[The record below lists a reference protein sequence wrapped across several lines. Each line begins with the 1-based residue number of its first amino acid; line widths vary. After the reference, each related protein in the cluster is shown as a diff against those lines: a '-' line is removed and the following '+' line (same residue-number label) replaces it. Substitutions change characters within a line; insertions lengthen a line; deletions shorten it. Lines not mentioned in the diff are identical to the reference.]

1 MTNGARP
8 TGVTRPGDADPA
20 DTWHV
25 YTDGSTRF
33 ERRQTFSGWAA
44 RAVQP
49 ETRQVRQT
57 SGARPGGTSLDA
69 EAEAILA
76 GLRLV
81 PGGAVA
87 RLYSDLELAALL
99 AILESPAGEAA
110 RHHLRDLW
118 AHPVARNSG
127 QDSREIHH
135 VARSAEQEVR
145 QGDTRDGSGLANAV
159 LAAQGLARIG
169 QVDPPLTLHAPRH
182 LPGETG
188 PLQVRMSRLTPVPGG
203 GPVGR
208 VRVSLTLDLAEVPGA
223 GRHEEEALRD
233 ALIRGLTP
241 LVRGGLVELR
251 VPQCWAEAAADA
263 TRGLGVVRVVEEQ
276 EPDGDGAA

>member
-1 MTNGARP
+1 MTNETRP
-8 TGVTRPGDADPA
+8 AGGTRPGNADPA

-25 YTDGSTRF
+25 YTDGSTRH

-69 EAEAILA
+69 ETEAILA

-81 PGGAVA
+81 PGGAAA

-110 RHHLRDLW
+110 RYHLRDLW
-118 AHPVARNSG
+118 VHPVARNSG
-127 QDSREIHH
+127 RDSREIHH
-135 VARSAEQEVR
+135 VARSAEQEAR
-145 QGDTRDGSGLANAV
+145 RGDTQDGSGLANAA
-159 LAAQGLARIG
+159 LEAQGLARMG
-169 QVDPPLTLHAPRH
+169 QADPPLALHAPRH

-188 PLQVRMSRLTPVPGG
+188 PLQVRVGRLTLVPGG
-203 GPVGR
+203 GPGGR
-208 VRVSLTLDLAEVPGA
+208 VRATLTLDLAEVPGT

-233 ALIRGLTP
+233 ALTRGLTP
-241 LVRGGLVELR
+241 LVRGGLAEVR
-251 VPQCWAEAAADA
+251 VPSRWVPAAVEAARD
-263 TRGLGVVRVVEEQ
+263 LGVVRVIGEQ
-276 EPDGDGAA
+276 EPEGDG